1 MNPSQSAFFCRTKN
15 VSTWIQ
21 KYSYKPASHH
31 FGKILSPSGVLPDDF
46 LLQPWMVALMRKL
59 PTVAASR
66 ILASGLCLL
75 IAGCQT
81 PMFSDGLFSSLSPKK
96 TLTTQKSPSTNQNIS
111 ATKPRIGGRGWRNA
125 SPRKAQQET
134 QAQVAKL
141 NNVGRLREFLAKGND
156 AMQKGL
162 YDDARI
168 QYETVLS
175 IEPHHATAHHML
187 GRISDMSKNFGEAE
201 RHYLAALG
209 ANREDG
215 YLLSDLGYSYLQQGR
230 LDEAKQYLT
239 QAITREPDLAIAKV
253 NLAAVYAHGGDQRG
267 ALAWLRQ
274 VGTEEQAQETL
285 ASIVS
290 KPAPWVLNGSAEALA
305 NSADDYTIN
314 NDGKV
319 LDANGQPLTTFAE
332 VQQAMEAIRQK
343 QQRARLA
350 EKQREEFLLDRQM
363 QNALAEQR
371 GSANRNS
378 RLSNDANLNQQMR
391 AIEQTSGT
399 GQRRNLNSR
408 PIYVGPPAQGNNQ
421 AQANGQ
427 AQGSTQQFPSGQVAG
442 QQDPYAHLLNPA
454 GPTSVPQQ
462 TQFSNQQVPQGQ
474 PSVQGSTV
482 PPQFPG
488 SAYGQEQPSNAQTMS
503 QQPQQQYADP
513 RMTPGLQTGYQTGG
527 NNPQAFS
534 QPAPLQQVP
543 QQRPQLQSA
552 PNSAPQYVAPPNTI
566 PRDQLG
572 NPIQSYP
579 PGSRGWNAQPGN
591 AQPIQG
597 SSAPNP
603 NFYGQNSGWPRQLP
617 NGGNLNGTGQPAPLN
632 QVNQANQVQPANRL
646 GVPQINQPIQQLGFN
661 QQQPMARIDRGQR
674 IPQYTEADR
683 QAMQLGMAAGFGA
696 LSPVSSGQ
704 PQSSISNQQ
713 PVNGLGQNSRGG
725 GIPNYNGGPQQ
736 PASVAPANSGF
747 DYGQPPSQF
756 SGQNQ
761 QQPNQSFPGGVPAN
775 SSRIPGQVNNLQAPV
790 RHIHG
795 QTIAEQVGQDPQ
807 TAQSWMQMP
816 TSQADVT
823 MPVAFSS
830 STQPTH
836 QQSQNWQ
843 HQNDG
848 NQPWQNETF
857 ASPTTQPGFTQPHTT
872 NPYLR
877 QPDNDSSQQGGDQGV
892 STVSW

>member
-1 MNPSQSAFFCRTKN
+1 
-15 VSTWIQ
+15 
-21 KYSYKPASHH
+21 
-31 FGKILSPSGVLPDDF
+31 
-46 LLQPWMVALMRKL
+46 MRKL

-75 IAGCQT
+75 LAGCQT

-187 GRISDMSKNFGEAE
+187 GRISDMSKKFGEAE

-215 YLLSDLGYSYLQQGR
+215 YLLSDLGYSYFLQGR

-239 QAITREPDLAIAKV
+239 QAITREPNLDKAKV

-290 KPAPWVLNGSAEALA
+290 KPAPWVLNGSATTLTEAGP
-305 NSADDYTIN
+305 TIN
-314 NDGKV
+314 SDGAV
-319 LDANGQPLTTFAE
+319 IGMDGRQLETWQDVRAE
-332 VQQAMEAIRQK
+332 M
-343 QQRARLA
+343 ARLREQELTRRKA
-350 EKQREEFLLDRQM
+350 EAQRDQFLEDQRIKHAMGQYGGLNARQGTNSDSDLNRQM
-363 QNALAEQR
+363 R
-371 GSANRNS
+371 
-378 RLSNDANLNQQMR
+378 D
-391 AIEQTSGT
+391 IEQASGT

-427 AQGSTQQFPSGQVAG
+427 TQGNTQPQSNATTPPQAPYHLQGNPQQFPSGQVTG

-462 TQFSNQQVPQGQ
+462 TQFSNQQVPQTQ
-474 PSVQGSTV
+474 PSAQGSTV

-488 SAYGQEQPSNAQTMS
+488 SAYGQQQTPNALTVP
-503 QQPQQQYADP
+503 QQLPPQQQQYP
-513 RMTPGLQTGYQTGG
+513 NLGMTPGSQSGFQSGG
-527 NNPQAFS
+527 NNPQTFP
-534 QPAPLQQVP
+534 QTAPLQQVP
-543 QQRPQLQSA
+543 QQRPQLQYA

-579 PGSRGWNAQPGN
+579 PGSPGWNAQPGN
-591 AQPIQG
+591 AQPVQG

-603 NFYGQNSGWPRQLP
+603 NFYGQNSGRPGQLP
-617 NGGNLNGTGQPAPLN
+617 NGGNLKGTGQPAPLN
-632 QVNQANQVQPANRL
+632 QVNQTNQV
-646 GVPQINQPIQQLGFN
+646 QQLGFN

-704 PQSSISNQQ
+704 PQSSTSNQQ
-713 PVNGLGQNSRGG
+713 PVNGLDQNSRGG